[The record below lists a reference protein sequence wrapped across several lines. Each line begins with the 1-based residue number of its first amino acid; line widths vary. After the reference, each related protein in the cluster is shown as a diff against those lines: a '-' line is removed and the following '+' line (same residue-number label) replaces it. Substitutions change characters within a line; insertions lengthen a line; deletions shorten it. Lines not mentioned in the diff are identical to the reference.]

1 MKSAKEANVFS
12 DLTSGRITK
21 SLILLE
27 NGKVFGCALTART
40 IVQRVQ
46 NTDGAALDEGDDEL

>member
-1 MKSAKEANVFS
+1 MFS

-46 NTDGAALDEGDDEL
+46 DTDGAALDEGDDEL